1 MSSEAAGNCA
11 VCNEAAVLFCGGCK
25 TVRYCNAEHQK
36 QHWKAHKPE
45 CLPFEVKTG
54 PNARKILVAKR
65 DIEAGAPILT
75 EAPLIVG
82 PAFAFNEHNMDRPI
96 VPCVGCFK
104 LVTVGAAACPKC
116 NWPCCS
122 PNCKG
127 LQNQQLHGIECQFL
141 QFGAPI
147 PNEITDFRMY
157 LNHYRADAL
166 IAIKCL
172 VQQRKN
178 VKKWNLLMEMESN
191 EKKRK
196 GTPYYLEAEDRIVS
210 YLGVNYLSVI
220 KAIEER
226 SNQKVLPICDAETLH
241 KICGIIESNGLNIGC
256 PSGQEL
262 SGLYPT
268 AYLLEH
274 SCLPNC
280 FYTFDFSNNFRINV
294 KAGRP
299 IKKGEHLTT
308 MYTHVLWGTQM
319 RREHLKDT
327 KYFECKCDRCKDP
340 TELGTYLSALKCMG
354 TEEQGACGGYQLPV
368 DPLSA
373 STEWSCNK
381 CPVRISNDHVNF
393 LMSQMNEEVDGLLV
407 GRKASIKEL
416 EDLIEKLSK
425 FLHANH
431 YHLFALKH
439 CLIQLYG
446 SQAGCVASKMSDAL
460 LQRKIDMC
468 EGMLKVAETL
478 DPHHLRLALYIG
490 IILNELATAQCQ
502 LGSRLVL
509 KEDQALYGEEV
520 CKKFGE
526 NLLKAKKVFASDL
539 ETTQSKQLYE
549 EVVKKIEK
557 FNLN

>member
-1 MSSEAAGNCA
+1 M
-11 VCNEAAVLFCGGCK
+11 
-25 TVRYCNAEHQK
+25 
-36 QHWKAHKPE
+36 
-45 CLPFEVKTG
+45 
-54 PNARKILVAKR
+54 
-65 DIEAGAPILT
+65 
-75 EAPLIVG
+75 
-82 PAFAFNEHNMDRPI
+82 
-96 VPCVGCFK
+96 
-104 LVTVGAAACPKC
+104 
-116 NWPCCS
+116 
-122 PNCKG
+122 
-127 LQNQQLHGIECQFL
+127 
-141 QFGAPI
+141 
-147 PNEITDFRMY
+147 
-157 LNHYRADAL
+157 
-166 IAIKCL
+166 
-172 VQQRKN
+172 
-178 VKKWNLLMEMESN
+178 
-191 EKKRK
+191 
-196 GTPYYLEAEDRIVS
+196 
-210 YLGVNYLSVI
+210 
-220 KAIEER
+220 
-226 SNQKVLPICDAETLH
+226 
-241 KICGIIESNGLNIGC
+241 
-256 PSGQEL
+256 
-262 SGLYPT
+262 YPT

-280 FYTFDFSNNFRINV
+280 FYTFDFSSNFRINV

-354 TEEQGACGGYQLPV
+354 TEEKGACGGYQLPV
-368 DPLSA
+368 DPLSS
-373 STEWSCNK
+373 STEWACNK
-381 CPVRISNDHVNF
+381 CPVRITNDHVNF

-407 GRKASIKEL
+407 GHTASIKEL
-416 EDLIEKLSK
+416 EDLIDKLSQ

-439 CLIQLYG
+439 TLIQLYG
-446 SQAGCVASKMSDAL
+446 SQAGCVASKTSDAL
-460 LQRKIDMC
+460 LQRKIEMC
-468 EGMLKVAETL
+468 ENMLKVAETL
-478 DPHHLRLALYIG
+478 DPYHLRLALYIG

-509 KEDQALYGEEV
+509 REDQALYGEEV